1 MAVKKISTT
10 GLKEVKKD
18 LLKVINKLSIAEQN
32 IINLSI
38 KVKRLEQR
46 VGIPR

>member
-1 MAVKKISTT
+1 MAVKKESTT
-10 GLKEVKKD
+10 GLKEIKKD

>member
-1 MAVKKISTT
+1 MAVKKEPTT
-10 GLKEVKKD
+10 GLKEIKKD

>member
-1 MAVKKISTT
+1 MAAKKESTT

-18 LLKVINKLSIAEQN
+18 LLKVINKLDLIEQN
-32 IINLSI
+32 ILNLSVKII
-38 KVKRLEQR
+38 KLQDR

>member
-1 MAVKKISTT
+1 MAVKKESTT

>member
-1 MAVKKISTT
+1 MAAKKKPIT

-18 LLKVINKLSIAEQN
+18 LLKVINKLSNVEQN